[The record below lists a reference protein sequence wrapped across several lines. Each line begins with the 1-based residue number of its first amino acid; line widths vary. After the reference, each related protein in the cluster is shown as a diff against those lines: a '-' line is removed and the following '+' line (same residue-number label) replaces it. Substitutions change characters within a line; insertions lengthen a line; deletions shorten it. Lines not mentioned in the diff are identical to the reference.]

1 LDSGYDSL
9 SSFIMVVGRR
19 VVEVLLKGLNI
30 LNIKDI
36 DKNKEHVLMG
46 GKGININYYPK
57 CPELNWQL
65 EWAVTMAPFVCR
77 KVVFFW
83 KVNSGESE
91 FQESIFRYLVV

>member
-1 LDSGYDSL
+1 
-9 SSFIMVVGRR
+9 MVVGRR

-65 EWAVTMAPFVCR
+65 EWAVT
-77 KVVFFW
+77 
-83 KVNSGESE
+83 NIST
-91 FQESIFRYLVV
+91 ITLLLRYNNNNKKTKKT